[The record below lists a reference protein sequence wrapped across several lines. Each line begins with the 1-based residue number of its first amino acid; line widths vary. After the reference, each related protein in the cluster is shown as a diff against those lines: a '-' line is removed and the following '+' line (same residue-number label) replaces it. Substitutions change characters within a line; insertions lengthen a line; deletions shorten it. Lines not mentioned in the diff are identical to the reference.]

1 MLHFVALLDSPLDAL
16 LLQSDKN
23 LGSLQLP
30 TVLSSHFVLVTFMTI
45 IIIIVIV
52 IQNLASTA
60 IGFEQYNTIIFL
72 LLLDL

>member
-30 TVLSSHFVLVTFMTI
+30 TVLSSHFVLVKFMTI

-52 IQNLASTA
+52 IVIIIIIFIVKNFASTA
-60 IGFEQYNTIIFL
+60 IGFEQ
-72 LLLDL
+72 